1 MGRSAHQQRAG
12 GRMSLAGKVY
22 PPYRLKPDRAL
33 AAKMSTGQGLAGAPA
48 EVPPTYFIYLR
59 GETRGV
65 NLFADLDIPR
75 ERALQAGQ
83 RYEWFAPIGWDDE
96 VEVTARIAL
105 LTEKQSRSGRLWFAD
120 VEFEYRTLPQRTLAL
135 RETTRIAKRG

>member
-1 MGRSAHQQRAG
+1 MN
-12 GRMSLAGKVY
+12 MDLEGKVY

-33 AAKMSTGQGLAGAPA
+33 AAKMRAGQGLPETAA

-59 GETRGV
+59 GEGCGV

-75 ERALQAGQ
+75 DKALQAGQ

-96 VEVTARIAL
+96 VEVTARIAR
-105 LTEKQSRSGRLWFAD
+105 LTAKDGKAGRLWFAD
-120 VEFEYRTLPQRTLAL
+120 VEYEYRLLPARNLAL
-135 RETTRIAKRG
+135 KEVTRIVKRG

>member
-1 MGRSAHQQRAG
+1 MNMQ
-12 GRMSLAGKVY
+12 LEGKVY
-22 PPYRLKPDRAL
+22 PPYRLRPDRAL
-33 AAKMSTGQGLAGAPA
+33 AAKMLAGQGLAGATAPA
-48 EVPPTYFIYLR
+48 AVPPTYFIYLR

-96 VEVTARIAL
+96 VEVTARIAR
-105 LTEKQSRSGRLWFAD
+105 LTAKESKSGKLWFAD
-120 VEFEYRTLPQRTLAL
+120 IEFEYRLLPARTLAL
-135 RETTRIAKRG
+135 RELTRVVKRG